1 MRASKRST
9 QLQAL
14 AERLYRA
21 RQPVKIG
28 QLVEEFQCHRSK
40 IFRMLRDLE
49 DEMGIQLERGP
60 DGVRLRPEDYK
71 LNVRLNINEVM
82 ALLLSVRAFAHQIDK
97 HTPSATRAL
106 TALAKETYRIAPRLA
121 EHIRCTASEFD
132 RRDERDEAY
141 DRVLRALTE
150 AWVEG
155 YRVLLHYARSSEI
168 ARPFDVYFIEPS
180 PLSTRL
186 TYVFGY
192 DHSRGAVRTF
202 ALERILSVTRTL
214 ETYTIPADF
223 DPYALL
229 ARAWGINWGDGAEQP
244 TEVVLRFD
252 PGPAAQRLQE
262 SRWHVTQ
269 RITPLPDGGCEFR
282 VIVARPDEMIPWIR
296 QWGPDCEVI
305 APTEVRRRVAED
317 MRRAAAQYDSDA
329 EEE

>member
-21 RQPVKIG
+21 RQPVKIN
-28 QLVEEFQCHRSK
+28 QLAEEFQCHRSK

-49 DEMGIQLERGP
+49 DEWGIKLDRSS
-60 DGVRLRPEDYK
+60 DGVWLRPEDYK
-71 LNVRLNINEVM
+71 LNVRLSINEVM

-97 HTPSATRAL
+97 HTPAAARAL
-106 TALAKETYRIAPRLA
+106 TALAEATRRIAPRLA
-121 EHIRCTASEFD
+121 EHIRCTAGEFD

-180 PLSTRL
+180 PLSARL

-192 DHSRGAVRTF
+192 DHSRGALRTF
-202 ALERILSVTRTL
+202 ALERILNVTRTL
-214 ETYTIPADF
+214 ETYDIPADF

-229 ARAWGINWGDGAEQP
+229 ARAWGVNWGDGAEQP
-244 TEVVLRFD
+244 IEVVLRFD

-262 SRWHVTQ
+262 SRWHATQ
-269 RITPLPDGGCEFR
+269 RITRLPNGGCEFR
-282 VIVARPDEMIPWIR
+282 VIVARPEEMIPWIR

-305 APTEVRRRVAED
+305 APAEVRRRVAAD
-317 MRRAAAQYDSDA
+317 MRRAALRYDASHG
-329 EEE
+329 EE